1 VKHSQRETMESSG
14 CAGRRQR
21 VTATPCL
28 ACCLAL
34 PGRSTADIHLSSL
47 QRLRRSHVPAAL
59 FAVHLVATLIAAAEG
74 YMVKCLLLDV
84 LQVHRFI
91 ETNPLSLSLLA
102 LRTAPPTA
110 TGTATGTAPWTAE
123 MPTW

>member
-1 VKHSQRETMESSG
+1 MESSG

-21 VTATPCL
+21 VTASPRL
-28 ACCLAL
+28 ACCPAL
-34 PGRSTADIHLSSL
+34 PGRLTADIHLSSL

-91 ETNPLSLSLLA
+91 ETNPLSLSLLLA

-110 TGTATGTAPWTAE
+110 TGTATWTAE